1 MLFTHLARAGV
12 LNCNAEFQGLT
23 PIKIE
28 TSAMNEMIYDQN
40 KEEPLTYEIPDE
52 VLEIAAC
59 TNCETL
65 GNFTQWICTAVYFC
79 PGA

>member
-1 MLFTHLARAGV
+1 
-12 LNCNAEFQGLT
+12 
-23 PIKIE
+23 
-28 TSAMNEMIYDQN
+28 MNEMIYDQN